1 MQLYFIQLEVPTFS
15 CGIRNKGKGDGY
27 RNMSIVIFEREC
39 KIIVCNAYVVCV
51 VTFAKEQK
59 ADVSI
64 IMHVIN
70 VSLVPH
76 WQG

>member
-27 RNMSIVIFEREC
+27 RNIYIFKKEC

-64 IMHVIN
+64 IMHVIK
-70 VSLVPH
+70 VSFVPH
-76 WQG
+76 LRG